1 VTQSK
6 KEKKVGK
13 VMKEFKSGT
22 LKSGGSGKK
31 VTNPKQAIAIALSEA
46 NAMNQGGMMQNPVMQ
61 RPMFQT
67 PMQRQGLGIMAGV
80 APVRGYQEGGE
91 VEDEMGFMDYVRLIP
106 AMAEAAPEVLQE
118 MVVGQ
123 DGTMGDF
130 LTFDDTAMGRFGL
143 GATEAGSGLN
153 LRDITDFLVVNP
165 DDPED
170 VAIASAT
177 AGLMATG
184 VGAPGA
190 IAARLGRMGFKS
202 KKIAEKVEKAIR
214 AGVGD
219 TRTKTFGRGQMA
231 RILLPEDAVAEEEV
245 SEEGIASLPQVSED
259 KKPPVRGGGVR
270 STKRNLESNSGIA
283 SLPKDSGRFGEGEQK
298 TRNNLANV
306 SREQLDAYGGSLTQY
321 MNEWNKTGKRP
332 EALREMAEGDMV
344 SALTAEELD
353 DIGLTAEEFEA
364 LDKPVRE
371 QYLDLINDRRMVSQI
386 GYNLG
391 VLPGGAVD
399 IATAIPRGIGQLA
412 DEFAGSRV
420 GRALGLSEPGEEV
433 EDFDAFPVAGS
444 ALEGI
449 EENMPVT
456 ESDIISA
463 LKEKPELP
471 PAPDSVVDEEAM
483 DNIDVAST
491 SDKEPGKFR
500 KFLGNLQD
508 TLTDPRTRYAIA
520 KANQPSEGFTPR
532 NALSDM
538 VMGAQEYDQLQAQSD
553 KETALEKN
561 LVTLKELMPEK
572 STDELLKILLDQGS
586 DEEKLMVSTLLSLF
600 DTVSKTPQGM
610 EAGPQGTLEIVRN
623 LMGGT
628 TGKSPITLDA
638 SGERIDSQTGE
649 EIET

>member
-1 VTQSK
+1 VKQSK

-13 VMKEFKSGT
+13 VMREFKSGT

-80 APVRGYQEGGE
+80 APVRGYEEGGE
-91 VEDEMGFMDYVRLIP
+91 VEDELTFMDYARV
-106 AMAEAAPEVLQE
+106 APEILGE
-118 MVVGQ
+118 MIVGE
-123 DGTMGDF
+123 
-130 LTFDDTAMGRFGL
+130 DDTMDDFFSL
-143 GATEAGSGLN
+143 EKTEEGSGLN
-153 LRDITDFLVVNP
+153 LRDITDFFIVDP

-170 VAIASAT
+170 VAIATAT

-190 IAARLGRMGFKS
+190 IAAKLGRMGFKG
-202 KKIAEKVEKAIR
+202 KKVANAVEKAIR
-214 AGVGD
+214 LGVGD
-219 TRTKTFGRGQMA
+219 TKGKTFGRGQMA

-245 SEEGIASLPQVSED
+245 SEEGIASLPQVQEA
-259 KKPPVRGGGVR
+259 K
-270 STKRNLESNSGIA
+270 ESPKEGIA
-283 SLPKDSGRFGEGEQK
+283 SLPQKSGRFGEGEQK

-332 EALREMAEGDMV
+332 TSIKEMAEGDMV

-371 QYLDLINDRRMVSQI
+371 QYLDLINDRRLAAQVA
-386 GYNLG
+386 YNLG

-420 GRALGLSEPGEEV
+420 GRVLGLSEPGEEV
-433 EDFDAFPVAGS
+433 EEFDVFPLAGS

-463 LKEKPELP
+463 LKEKPEP
-471 PAPDSVVDEEAM
+471 PTAPDSAVDEEAM

-491 SDKEPGKFR
+491 SDEEPGKFR

-538 VMGAQEYDQLQAQSD
+538 IIGAQEYDQLQAQSD